1 MSTGMKKIYKSM
13 QGKEVDMNKLAN
25 QHEMTMPVGNARATS
40 AGDQLTPGG
49 QIVRNQSN
57 TQRSVA
63 DRVKVPIQ
71 NSPRRAE
78 PVAEPVKTG
87 KTASKSN

>member
-40 AGDQLTPGG
+40 TGDQLTPSG
-49 QIVRNQSN
+49 QIVRNQAN

-63 DRVKVPIQ
+63 DHVKVPIQ
-71 NSPRRAE
+71 NSPLRAE
-78 PVAEPVKTG
+78 PASNSAKTVKTS
-87 KTASKSN
+87 SKNN